1 MLFGRTSFRQS
12 FVALKHRNF
21 RLFWFGQCI
30 SLLGTWMQQTAQT
43 WLVYSMTKSPF
54 LLGILGV
61 FQYAPILLLSLF
73 AGVLVDRFPKKKL
86 LMIIQILMMLQAV
99 VFTILLYTNHIQ
111 YWHILVLSAFLG
123 LLNTFDLP
131 VRQSLLIEMV
141 GREDLMGA
149 IALNGVI
156 VNIARIVGPAMAGVI
171 LVYGSTKLCFLLN
184 SISFL
189 AVIFCVWHIKIVAQS
204 VRKVSQS
211 IFREAWEGIQY
222 IVSHSFVSK
231 VLLTVIIIGTFA
243 MNSTVLI
250 PVFVKDVLH
259 LEAQGYTTM
268 LSCIGVG
275 SLLGAMFV
283 SSRSKAG
290 PNRKFVFGSAI
301 LMGICLLVFGVV
313 KNYSLALVC
322 APVFGFL
329 NMVFLTSANSSIQ
342 LSISNDFRG
351 RVMSIYGLA
360 FMGTTPI
367 GNFYA
372 GTITEYWGAGWGFI
386 VCGATT
392 LALVIILLFKIRKSE
407 CKLQIGQ

>member
-12 FVALKHRNF
+12 FAALKHRNF

-61 FQYAPILLLSLF
+61 FQYAPILFLSLF

-99 VFTILLYTNHIQ
+99 IFTILLYTNHIQ

-189 AVIFCVWHIKIVAQS
+189 AVIFCVSHVKIVTQS

-211 IFREAWEGIQY
+211 IFREAWEGILY